1 MFPSVIDL
9 AGAVRVGSTT
19 AADVLEQ
26 HLARVDARE
35 GEIHAFNLVTAE
47 TARRDA
53 ATIDAAVS
61 RGVDPGPLAGVPI
74 ALIGGDV
81 VLLAAFVLSRRSW
94 PSSATP

>member
-1 MFPSVIDL
+1 VFPSVIDL

-47 TARRDA
+47 TARRDNH
-53 ATIDAAVS
+53 
-61 RGVDPGPLAGVPI
+61 
-74 ALIGGDV
+74 
-81 VLLAAFVLSRRSW
+81 
-94 PSSATP
+94 